1 MAKLELGELTPYE
14 NSKGKYLEVMGVTS
28 TEIVVIGSGGK
39 TAAIP
44 LSVQPNATAKDLIY
58 LTADNEIT
66 DVEKF
71 EKQIKEAVAK
81 AGSQQNSHKGSIR
94 SADNAHATRS
104 V

>member
-39 TAAIP
+39 TASIP
-44 LSVQPNATAKDLIY
+44 LATHPDVLAGDFIY
-58 LTADNEIT
+58 LNEEYEILSV
-66 DVEKF
+66 DKLNKALEK
-71 EKQIKEAVAK
+71 AK
-81 AGSQQNSHKGSIR
+81 TGGQQSNSYKGSKTALPVEHR
-94 SADNAHATRS
+94 T

>member
-1 MAKLELGELTPYE
+1 MAKLELNDLTPYE

-39 TAAIP
+39 TASIP
-44 LSVQPNATAKDLIY
+44 LSVQPNAAAKDLIY

-71 EKQIKEAVAK
+71 EKQFKEAVAK
-81 AGSQQNSHKGSIR
+81 AGSQQNAHKGCNR
-94 SADNAHATRS
+94 PMDNSHATRS